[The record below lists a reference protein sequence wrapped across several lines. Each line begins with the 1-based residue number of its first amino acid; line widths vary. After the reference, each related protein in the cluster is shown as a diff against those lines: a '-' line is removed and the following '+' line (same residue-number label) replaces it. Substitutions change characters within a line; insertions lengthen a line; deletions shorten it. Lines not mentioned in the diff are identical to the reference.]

1 MDLSALLRY
10 SINNEKQR
18 VTLREDLK
26 YLRYY
31 IEIQQYRFGRR
42 LVYEEDIAAAA
53 MDCLVPK
60 LVLQPLIENAMKYGA
75 DAAGDIRIRTEIRCD
90 AAGIHGVVTDNGTGI
105 SEETL
110 KRLRVLLASEENSSV
125 HTGVY
130 NIHRR
135 IQLLYGRRYGLEISC
150 PPTGGTQVRFSLPAV
165 EKEEKD

>member
-1 MDLSALLRY
+1 MPILTVARSVSAVHGG
-10 SINNEKQR
+10 QR
-18 VTLREDLK
+18 LCFT
-26 YLRYY
+26 
-31 IEIQQYRFGRR
+31 RFC
-42 LVYEEDIAAAA
+42 DI
-53 MDCLVPK
+53 C
-60 LVLQPLIENAMKYGA
+60 
-75 DAAGDIRIRTEIRCD
+75 IRTEIRCD
-90 AAGIHGVVTDNGTGI
+90 AAGIHGVVIDNGTGI